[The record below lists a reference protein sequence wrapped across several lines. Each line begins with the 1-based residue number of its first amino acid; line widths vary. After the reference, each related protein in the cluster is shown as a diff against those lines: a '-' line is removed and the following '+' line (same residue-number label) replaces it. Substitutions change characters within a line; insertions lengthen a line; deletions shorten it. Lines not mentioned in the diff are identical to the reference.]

1 MNKHAYLIMAH
12 NNWNI
17 LKLLLKSLDTEYNDF
32 KLLTDSPYLFARKFD
47 ENINF
52 EIVQK
57 IYDCVT
63 AECSN
68 E

>member
-32 KLLTDSPYLFARKFD
+32 YLHIDSKVKSFD
-47 ENINF
+47 EK
-52 EIVQK
+52 ELREAVKK
-57 IYDCVT
+57 IKPVFY
-63 AECSN
+63 
-68 E
+68 